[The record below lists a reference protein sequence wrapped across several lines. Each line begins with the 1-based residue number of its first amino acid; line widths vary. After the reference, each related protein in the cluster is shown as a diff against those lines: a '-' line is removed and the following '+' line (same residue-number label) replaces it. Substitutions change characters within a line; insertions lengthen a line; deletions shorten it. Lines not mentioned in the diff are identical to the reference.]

1 MEKLSRDKLMTLER
15 YAVEREAFRAEVIA
29 HKKARRVAVGP
40 HATLLFEDALT
51 MRYQVQEMLRVERI
65 FEPAAIEEEIATYNP
80 LIPDGRNWKATFLI
94 EYEDVEERAAALAR
108 MPGCR
113 GPRLAC
119 DRCHARG
126 PTRSPTTTLEPSGSQ
141 QDRRG
146 ALPALRTRRRT
157 NRGPRIGGNAVT
169 RLASITMKCAAR

>member
-94 EYEDVEERAAALAR
+94 EYEDVEERAAALGTHAGR
-108 MPGCR
+108 R

-119 DRCHARG
+119 HRRHAPDLRVRQRRPGAVRIATGPPRCTSCASNSTTDRSR
-126 PTRSPTTTLEPSGSQ
+126 PS
-141 QDRRG
+141 
-146 ALPALRTRRRT
+146 
-157 NRGPRIGGNAVT
+157 NRGKRSHGWH
-169 RLASITMKCAAR
+169 RSR